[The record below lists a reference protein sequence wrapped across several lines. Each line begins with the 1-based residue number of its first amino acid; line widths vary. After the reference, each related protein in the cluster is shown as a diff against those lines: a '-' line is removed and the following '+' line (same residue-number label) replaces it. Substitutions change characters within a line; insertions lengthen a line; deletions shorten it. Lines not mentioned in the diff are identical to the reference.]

1 MIKLISALLAVMLN
15 FFPTPKADL
24 VPVKTLDNPSPVS
37 TISAVPK
44 EFSTGPSDKPRV
56 ALTFDADMTAGM
68 KRRLDAHL
76 VSSWYNQEVIN
87 ILEKNQTKATL
98 FLTGMWVE
106 VYPKEAKAL
115 AQNPLFEI
123 GSHSYSH
130 PAFHWPCY
138 TLRRIGQNEKGTEI
152 DKTQAILKS
161 IGVEN
166 SLFRFPGGCHSKDD
180 SDLVNSRGI
189 SIVNWDVSST
199 DAFNQNTDRI
209 VKGVVGKVKN
219 GSIVV
224 FHLHG
229 GPNAPKTA
237 PALEQIIPKLKDR
250 GFEFV
255 QVSEFFR

>member
-1 MIKLISALLAVMLN
+1 MTKLISGVLAVILN
-15 FFPTPKADL
+15 LLPI
-24 VPVKTLDNPSPVS
+24 S
-37 TISAVPK
+37 TTSAIPK
-44 EFSTGPSDKPRV
+44 EFNTGPSDKPRV
-56 ALTFDADMTAGM
+56 ALTFDADMTPGM
-68 KRRLDAHL
+68 KKRLAEHKIE
-76 VSSWYNQEVIN
+76 SWYNKDVVD
-87 ILEKNQTKATL
+87 ILIRTQTKATL

-106 VYPKEAKAL
+106 VYPKEAKEL
-115 AQNPLFEI
+115 VQNSLFEI

-130 PAFHWPCY
+130 PAFRWPCY
-138 TLRRIGQNEKGTEI
+138 TLRRINQNEKGTEI

-166 SLFRFPGGCHSKDD
+166 KLFRFPGGCHSKED
-180 SDLVNSRGI
+180 SDLVNSRGL
-189 SIVNWDVSST
+189 SIVNWDVAST

-209 VKGVVGKVKN
+209 VKRVAGKVKN

-237 PALEQIIPKLKDR
+237 PALEQIIVKLKER

-255 QVSEFFR
+255 KVSEFFH